1 MHESDAK
8 ENRIALLFCYE
19 LKPTMTRTQT
29 AREQEQKRQKK
40 QQQQLT
46 NKKKEK
52 NRYRVSSRSD
62 LSTVLRIGISIN
74 ETMQQTRS
82 SQ

>member
-1 MHESDAK
+1 MQESDAR
-8 ENRIALLFCYE
+8 ENREALLFCFE

-29 AREQEQKRQKK
+29 AREQVQKRQNK

-46 NKKKEK
+46 NKKKEQ

-62 LSTVLRIGISIN
+62 LGAVYMEVG
-74 ETMQQTRS
+74 RS
-82 SQ
+82 